1 MPILA
6 VEARDYPHSS
16 YEPPLSLAKSL
27 GCTYLSALNVGGNA
41 HYTSER
47 IVQELV
53 EILAWQ
59 IEDAQLEVVARSLF
73 YGLMIDEGTDIS
85 VTKQLVLYGRYVS
98 KNGEPCST
106 FLRIQ
111 DLQDGTA
118 ERIIEAIKAYIAL
131 KGLSLSKLMGFGSD
145 GASVMTGRVSGVAT
159 RLTRSNP

>member
-98 KNGEPCST
+98 KNGEPCSI
-106 FLRIQ
+106 LRIQ